1 MTDGWA
7 GPRPVLVGVGGL
19 LLIAAGV
26 VQLFVA
32 ALEVALFGPVNLI
45 IAVPMSVLGG
55 GAVLFGW
62 RMRSGR
68 DRVPAMGTAFLISIM
83 APLTLSILLATGTIM
98 CTLVALVAL
107 IRHRGWFDT
116 TPGDDPP
123 DGADAGSAVEGTSSG
138 G

>member
-1 MTDGWA
+1 VTDGWT
-7 GPRPVLVGVGGL
+7 GPRPVLVGAGGL

-32 ALEVALFGPVNLI
+32 ALTVALFGPVNLI
-45 IAVPMSVLGG
+45 IAVPMSVLGV

-62 RMRSGR
+62 RIRSGR
-68 DRVPAMGTAFLISIM
+68 DRIPAMATAFLISVS
-83 APLTLSILLATGTIM
+83 APLTLSILLATATIV

-107 IRHRGWFDT
+107 IRYRPWFDS

-123 DGADAGSAVEGTSSG
+123 GGTDDGSAVAGTPSG